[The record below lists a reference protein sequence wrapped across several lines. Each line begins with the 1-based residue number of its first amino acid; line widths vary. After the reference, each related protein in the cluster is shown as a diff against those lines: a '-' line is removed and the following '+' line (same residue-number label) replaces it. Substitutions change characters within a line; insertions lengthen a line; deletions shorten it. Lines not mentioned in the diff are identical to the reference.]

1 MSMSKKIV
9 VRSVAAACV
18 TMLSQ
23 AVIAQDSGEG
33 RLDEVVVTA
42 TKREQ
47 SLQSVP
53 IAVSVLSGEQLQVI
67 NLNSMEAI
75 STHIPTVNF
84 RANASN
90 KDTALFIRGVG
101 TISTSPGAEP
111 SVSTMVDGVVFG
123 RAGMATLDLMDVA
136 RLEVL
141 RGPQG
146 TLFGKNASAGAIN
159 IVSKPIGSEASSFI
173 DLGWYQGGEK
183 RIRAGVTGSL
193 GDGVRASLNL
203 LSGDFDGV
211 VRNEFLKKDAQGY
224 DRQGLRGK
232 FEIDASDMLRIT
244 LIGDYMQSDDTGVR
258 GPWVRPSAAGIVA
271 IAPVVAGAENRRVF
285 TSVLERVEDENW
297 GLSTQLDW
305 QIEAGSV
312 TSITAYRKW
321 DNTQYQDIDATAVVY
336 NQFAQLGDKGIVD
349 YSQWSQELRLA
360 SPAGDVF
367 EYVLGTMY
375 YSNQSDEVYRRDR
388 DQCNGILPNL
398 ANGLTP
404 CAAVTSGFGRA
415 DYGTKLKSWSVFGEG
430 TFKFSDSLRAIAG
443 VRYTQ
448 DDLSYY
454 HARVSTF
461 AAAVGGINP
470 ARAQVKGSTDEDGLS
485 GRLGLQYD
493 VREDVM
499 AYGTYSRGYKG
510 PAYNAFF
517 NMTPTA
523 DFAIEKEVSDSLE
536 LGLKSLLMDGRLRL
550 NVALF
555 DTTFEGY
562 QSNYPDLVAGVIV
575 TRFINAGDVSTK
587 GLEIDLEAKITNNV
601 SLLGAAA
608 YTDATVEK
616 FKCPLGATPAQCNIP
631 SGTRLPFAPEW
642 KLNLGANYGVDIG
655 SMRLNVG
662 LDYTHQS
669 DTQYDL
675 TVATT
680 SIQPSWDIFNAT
692 LAISDSDGDW
702 RVGLVGR
709 NLADESYS
717 TNLLPNGTQRGVPR
731 DDERYFGIQARFNF
745 GAK

>member
-9 VRSVAAACV
+9 ASAVAAACV
-18 TMLSQ
+18 AMVPQ
-23 AVIAQDSGEG
+23 AVVAQDSGEG
-33 RLDEVVVTA
+33 RLDEIVVTA

-47 SLQSVP
+47 SLQAVP

-159 IVSKPIGSEASSFI
+159 IVSKPIGSKTSSFI

-183 RIRAGVTGSL
+183 RIRAGVAGSL
-193 GDGVRASLNL
+193 GDGVRGSLNL

-232 FEIDASDMLRIT
+232 FEIDASDTLRIT
-244 LIGDYMQSDDTGVR
+244 LIGDYFQSDDTGVR
-258 GPWVRPSAAGIVA
+258 GPWVRPSAAGIAA
-271 IAPVVAGAENRRVF
+271 IAPVVAGVENRSVF
-285 TSVLERVEDENW
+285 TNVLERVEDENW
-297 GLSTQLDW
+297 GLSVQLDW

-312 TSITAYRKW
+312 TSITGYRKW
-321 DNTQYQDIDATAVVY
+321 DNTQYQDIDASAVVN

-360 SPAGDVF
+360 SPSGDAF

-388 DQCNGILPNL
+388 DQCNGTLPNL

-415 DYGTKLKSWSVFGEG
+415 DYGTKLKSWSLFGEG

-454 HARVSTF
+454 HARISTF

-470 ARAQVKGSTDEDGLS
+470 SRAQVRGSTDEAGLS
-485 GRLGLQYD
+485 GRFGLQYD

-517 NMTPTA
+517 NMLPTA
-523 DFAIEKEVSDSLE
+523 DFAIEKEVSNSFE
-536 LGLKSLLMDGRLRL
+536 LGLKSLLMDDRLRL

-562 QSNYPDLVAGVIV
+562 QTNYPDLVAGVIV

-587 GLEIDLEAKITNNV
+587 GLEIDLEAKVTNNF
-601 SLLGAAA
+601 SFLGAAA

-642 KLNLGANYGVDIG
+642 KLNLGANYGVDVG
-655 SMRLNVG
+655 SMRLDVG

-680 SIQPSWDIFNAT
+680 SIQPSWDIINAT
-692 LAISDSDGDW
+692 LALSDPDGDW

-717 TNLLPNGTQRGVPR
+717 TNLLPGGTQRGIPR